1 MEDIDEVSILRVSG
15 TSNPSSLGSAIA
27 HAVYD
32 NKPVAVRAIGAGAV
46 NQAVKAITIA
56 RGYVAETGYNLTCIP
71 GFTNVQMKDGVLS
84 AIVFRIV
91 VS

>member
-1 MEDIDEVSILRVSG
+1 MEIEDEVSILRVSA
-15 TSNPSSLGSAIA
+15 TSNPSSVGSAIA

-32 NKPVAVRAIGAGAV
+32 SKPVAVRAIGAGAV

-71 GFTNVQMKDGVLS
+71 GFTNVQMKDAILS
-84 AIVFRIV
+84 AMVFRIV
-91 VS
+91 IS